1 METSSL
7 KSVLSV
13 KDLAQILNIGIN
25 GAYSLVREGQIHSV
39 RIGRQ
44 YRIPL
49 ASLTEYLKGLTKR
62 LPGYPGEPLTC

>member
-1 METSSL
+1 METFSQ
-7 KSVLSV
+7 KSVLSA

-25 GAYSLVREGQIHSV
+25 NAYALVREGQIHSV

-49 ASLTEYLKGLTKR
+49 VALKSYLEGI
-62 LPGYPGEPLTC
+62 

>member
-1 METSSL
+1 METFSQ

-25 GAYSLVREGQIHSV
+25 NAYALVREGQIHSV

-49 ASLTEYLKGLTKR
+49 VALKSYLEGI
-62 LPGYPGEPLTC
+62 